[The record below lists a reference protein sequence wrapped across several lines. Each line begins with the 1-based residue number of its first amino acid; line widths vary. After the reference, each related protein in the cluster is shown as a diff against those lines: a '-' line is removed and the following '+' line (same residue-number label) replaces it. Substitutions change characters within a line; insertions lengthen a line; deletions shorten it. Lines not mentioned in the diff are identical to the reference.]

1 MTPETSDFLVAAE
14 RALSNARNILAIDIP
29 DQAARLAYYAQF
41 HAAQALIFER
51 TAKISKTHK
60 GGRQAVPQA
69 RQGRAHATVRSRW
82 SAVGGV
88 LLQGRR
94 RLRHRLSA
102 DHYAGLGSRCHCHS
116 GGLRCGHSPLA
127 PITALNLE
135 PAIPAIDCVDDLHV
149 FRNRAAHPE
158 IHST

>member
-60 GGRQAVPQA
+60 GVDKQFHKLVKAEPTLPSDLAGQL
-69 RQGRAHATVRSRW
+69 
-82 SAVGGV
+82 GGV

-94 RLRHRLSA
+94 QLRHRLSA